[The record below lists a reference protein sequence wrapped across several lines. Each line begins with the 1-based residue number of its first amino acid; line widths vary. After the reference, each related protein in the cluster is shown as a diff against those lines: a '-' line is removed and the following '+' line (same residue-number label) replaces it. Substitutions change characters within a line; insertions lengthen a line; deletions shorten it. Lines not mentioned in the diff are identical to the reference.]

1 MSTSANVIEYR
12 IERNNKF
19 VSYFRKHLLCKM
31 PEYSELL
38 KYQPL
43 SEYTITATGYDEE
56 DDYWENDSI
65 ILEEFMRR
73 MIRTDKKIRE
83 FFEK

>member
-12 IERNNKF
+12 IEKNHEL

-38 KYQPL
+38 QYQPL

-56 DDYWENDSI
+56 EDYWENDSI
-65 ILEEFMRR
+65 NLEEFMRR
-73 MIRTDKKIRE
+73 MIRSDKKIRE
-83 FFEK
+83 YFEK